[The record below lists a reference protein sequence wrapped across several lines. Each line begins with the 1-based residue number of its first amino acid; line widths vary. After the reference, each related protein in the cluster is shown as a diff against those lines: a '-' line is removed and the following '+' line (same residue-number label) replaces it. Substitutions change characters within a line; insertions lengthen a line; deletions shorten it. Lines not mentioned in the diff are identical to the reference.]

1 MCSACVFTVA
11 DLIGVGTAAGLAS
24 MTCGALPAGLASMT
38 CGALPAGAGVTGYR
52 VRLQAIEEKTSR
64 MSGVYFICDL
74 RKTENR
80 KFGACNPSHF

>member
-11 DLIGVGTAAGLAS
+11 DLIGVGTA
-24 MTCGALPAGLASMT
+24 AGLASMT